1 MTGRL
6 RRLAGPLVRGRED
19 DRVRAV
25 WRALLPAAAVVLV
38 GGALLPALVLSA
50 LDPGPVLGHPLANAT
65 GAAVALVVLALTA
78 RYLDRRPL
86 AAYGLDVDRDCAGQ
100 FAVGSAVAALLVGL
114 AWLLARIAGTATVS
128 GTLSPGDAGSLLG
141 GLALFAVGWL
151 CVGVWEEIA
160 FRGLLLTN
168 AAEGLAARGL
178 PSGRALGGAW
188 LVSTVLFA
196 LVHAPASTVP
206 GDASLAGMLAVWGLA
221 GGLLGVAY
229 VLTGRLA
236 TPVGGHVAF
245 DLAVNNLLFAPAS
258 AGVAP
263 PAVVRTAVGGSAL
276 YHPIGGLPMVGA
288 LLAGYALAGGW
299 WLLRRRAG
307 SNTLGVAGA

>member
-6 RRLAGPLVRGRED
+6 RRLGGRLLRGGD
-19 DRVRAV
+19 GRVRAT
-25 WRALLPAAAVVLV
+25 WRTLLPAAAVFLL
-38 GGALLPALVLSA
+38 GGALLPALVLQA
-50 LDPGPVLGHPLANAT
+50 LDAGPILRHPLGNAT
-65 GAAVALVVLALTA
+65 AVAVALGVLALTA
-78 RYLDRRPL
+78 RYLDRRPI
-86 AAYGLDVDRDCAGQ
+86 AEYGLDIDRGWAGQ
-100 FAVGSAVAALLVGL
+100 FVAGAAVATLLVGV
-114 AWLLARIAGTATVS
+114 AWALARAAGTATVV
-128 GTLSPGDAGSLLG
+128 GTLSAGDAGSLLG

-151 CVGVWEEIA
+151 CVGLWEEVT
-160 FRGLLLTN
+160 FRGLVLTN

-221 GGLLGVAY
+221 GGLLGLAY

-236 TPVGGHVAF
+236 APVGGHFAF

-258 AGVAP
+258 AGMAP
-263 PAVVRTAVGGSAL
+263 PAVVRTTVGGSAL
-276 YHPIGGLPMVGA
+276 FHPIGGLPMVGA

-299 WLLRRRAG
+299 WLLRRRDSA
-307 SNTLGVAGA
+307 TARGVAGA

>member
-6 RRLAGPLVRGRED
+6 RRLGGRLLRGGD
-19 DRVRAV
+19 GRVRAT
-25 WRALLPAAAVVLV
+25 WRTLLPAAAVVLL
-38 GGALLPALVLSA
+38 GGALLPALVLNA
-50 LDPGPVLGHPLANAT
+50 LDPGPILGHPLGQAIS
-65 GAAVALVVLALTA
+65 AAVALGVLALTA
-78 RYLDRRPL
+78 HYLDRRPI
-86 AAYGLDVDRDCAGQ
+86 AEYGLEIDRGWAGQ
-100 FAVGSAVAALLVGL
+100 FAAGAAVAVLLVGV
-114 AWLLARIAGTATVS
+114 AWALARTAGTVTVV
-128 GTLSPGDAGSLLG
+128 GTLSAGDAGSLLG
-141 GLALFAVGWL
+141 GLALFAAGWL
-151 CVGVWEEIA
+151 CVGVWEEVT

-206 GDASLAGMLAVWGLA
+206 GDAALAGMLAVWGLA
-221 GGLLGVAY
+221 GGLLGLAY

-236 TPVGGHVAF
+236 APVGGHFAF

-258 AGVAP
+258 AGLAP
-263 PAVVRTAVGGSAL
+263 PAAVRTAVGGSAL
-276 YHPIGGLPMVGA
+276 LHPIGGLPMVGA
-288 LLAGYALAGGW
+288 LVVGYALVGGW

-307 SNTLGVAGA
+307 SNTRGVAGA